1 MSAGF
6 SVVLLA
12 ESPQKHEQLAQVL
25 SRSCRDFTQVHDVEG
40 LIRLAQ
46 EKPISVLLFGFATI
60 EQNEVAYFRMLK
72 MAPEVEQ
79 RIQSNMLLCARTE
92 IKHAFQLCRK
102 GLFNDYYIAQPLY
115 DPYHLLLRFRQLKS
129 LQESDQGM
137 AAISPNSIS
146 AVCDSLERIAQ
157 GDAQVSGINA
167 ELLQQLGE
175 TIGRAMDSLG
185 RMIEQ
190 QLGEGGSNLQATRE
204 LISRHSRELVDQPIR
219 DDVGEAVRKV
229 KEVTAEMSELA
240 VEQRVLIGQDHPELA
255 PRRKRVIV
263 VEDNAQSM
271 EELTAALHLNACET
285 ICFNYGT
292 DFVRVIDTLGA
303 DIVML
308 DLTLPDMP
316 AIHLVQKIK
325 QSPTLSHAK
334 LFVMAQQGDREK
346 VELVMGMGVDEVII
360 KPIDEQMMAFK
371 LKHY

>member
-137 AAISPNSIS
+137 GR
-146 AVCDSLERIAQ
+146 DLAQ
-157 GDAQVSGINA
+157 
-167 ELLQQLGE
+167 
-175 TIGRAMDSLG
+175 
-185 RMIEQ
+185 
-190 QLGEGGSNLQATRE
+190 
-204 LISRHSRELVDQPIR
+204 
-219 DDVGEAVRKV
+219 
-229 KEVTAEMSELA
+229 
-240 VEQRVLIGQDHPELA
+240 
-255 PRRKRVIV
+255 
-263 VEDNAQSM
+263 
-271 EELTAALHLNACET
+271 LHQCRL
-285 ICFNYGT
+285 
-292 DFVRVIDTLGA
+292 
-303 DIVML
+303 
-308 DLTLPDMP
+308 
-316 AIHLVQKIK
+316 
-325 QSPTLSHAK
+325 
-334 LFVMAQQGDREK
+334 
-346 VELVMGMGVDEVII
+346 
-360 KPIDEQMMAFK
+360 
-371 LKHY
+371 